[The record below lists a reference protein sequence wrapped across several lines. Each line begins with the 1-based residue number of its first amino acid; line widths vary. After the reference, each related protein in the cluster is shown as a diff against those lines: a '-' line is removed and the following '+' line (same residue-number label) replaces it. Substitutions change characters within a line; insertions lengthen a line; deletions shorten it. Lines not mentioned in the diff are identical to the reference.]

1 VAYDPLRILEASM
14 KRTLVLASLLLAGPL
29 ASWAQQSPSAL
40 AHDVYFSLNDV
51 SAPARAELVAACRK
65 YLTGHAGTLSFSVG
79 VLAADLQRPVN
90 DRDFDIA
97 LHITFESRAA
107 HDTYQEHPRHE
118 QFIAEQQKNWKRV
131 RVFDSLVEVM
141 K

>member
-1 VAYDPLRILEASM
+1 M
-14 KRTLVLASLLLAGPL
+14 KRTLVLACLLLAGPL
-29 ASWAQQSPSAL
+29 TSWAQQSASAL
-40 AHDVYFSLNDV
+40 AHDVYFSLNDA
-51 SAPARAELVAACRK
+51 SALARAELVAACRK
-65 YLTGHAGTLSFSVG
+65 HLTGHEGTLSFSVG
-79 VLAADLQRPVN
+79 VLAADLARPVN

-107 HDTYQEHPRHE
+107 HDAYQEHSRHK

-131 RVFDSLVEVM
+131 RVFDSLVEVV